1 VAISD
6 VVVKD
11 NSFVGPAV
19 PTSQQRFGSIRV
31 SLQFF
36 IRRKRQTSSA
46 GANEPT
52 LQLGQVID
60 HFGLVSLFPNK
71 STVTA
76 TPTIMFQ
83 CLNCRKV
90 KHMTGLQVQLPH
102 RGVKQGVG
110 VARIIIGHV
119 VSVEGGSNERLS
131 DRSLVLPMETMFSCT
146 HSLVA
151 AVALLVSISVAI
163 PIQ

>member
-1 VAISD
+1 
-6 VVVKD
+6 
-11 NSFVGPAV
+11 
-19 PTSQQRFGSIRV
+19 
-31 SLQFF
+31 
-36 IRRKRQTSSA
+36 
-46 GANEPT
+46 
-52 LQLGQVID
+52 
-60 HFGLVSLFPNK
+60 
-71 STVTA
+71 
-76 TPTIMFQ
+76 
-83 CLNCRKV
+83 V

-131 DRSLVLPMETMFSCT
+131 DRSLELPMETMFSCT